1 MVLCIKM
8 GGYDLLLSYKSEDLF
23 DYYSVDELHGLT
35 RTACQAHNETEDG
48 AYIAGLCNVDPHNH
62 DKKFIYINL
71 TRCQEDVSTALL
83 IMHETMHMSSY
94 RYDGCWDSHEEDMIS
109 WAELEARIIFD
120 FIKPL
125 RHKAVKTA
133 LSVEKEQL

>member
-1 MVLCIKM
+1 
-8 GGYDLLLSYKSEDLF
+8 
-23 DYYSVDELHGLT
+23 
-35 RTACQAHNETEDG
+35 
-48 AYIAGLCNVDPHNH
+48 
-62 DKKFIYINL
+62 
-71 TRCQEDVSTALL
+71 
-83 IMHETMHMSSY
+83 MSSY